1 MLGRTIPAMLRYY
14 NFTELVLLII
24 VDWKWGGEAVRTSLV
39 RRMPDLWPCSC
50 SSPPF
55 RHRVSPFSH
64 AYGIAESPHL
74 LG

>member
-14 NFTELVLLII
+14 NFAKLVLLII
-24 VDWKWGGEAVRTSLV
+24 VDWKWDGEAVRTSLV
-39 RRMPDLWPCSC
+39 WRMPDLCPC
-50 SSPPF
+50 SSPLF
-55 RHRVSPFSH
+55 RHRVTPFSH